1 MLLRALTFLVWAAV
15 AGSALYWGLKLF
27 VTPLQAPAQT
37 AVAQAVP
44 PPAGDLTRLFGAE
57 PVEPPPEAPGV
68 AAPPGM
74 ETRFQLI
81 GVVAPRAQGAGGVA
95 LIAVDGKLPKA
106 FRVGAS
112 VDGETVL
119 QGVQQRGATLGSRGG
134 PVQVALQLPPPP
146 VAATGTLPPPGS
158 EGEAAPRPFA
168 PPGGAAGQGRAPAQ
182 LAPGRMPFSAPMGQ
196 AAPAQPRQALQPQPV
211 QQMPQMQPLAG
222 QPDHSPGAPG
232 APGPIET
239 LPPNPFANANPNAN
253 PDANAAQDIQRRL
266 GRSGANA
273 THR

>member
-57 PVEPPPEAPGV
+57 PVEPPPETPGV
-68 AAPPGM
+68 AAAPGM

-134 PVQVALQLPPPP
+134 PVQVSLQLPPPP

-158 EGEAAPRPFA
+158 EGEGAPRPFA
-168 PPGGAAGQGRAPAQ
+168 PPVGAAGQGRALAP
-182 LAPGRMPFSAPMGQ
+182 LAPGRMPFSVPMGQ
-196 AAPAQPRQALQPQPV
+196 APSPQPRLVPQPPPV
-211 QQMPQMQPLAG
+211 QQMQPTAG
-222 QPDHSPGAPG
+222 QTDHSPGSPGSAPT
-232 APGPIET
+232 IET
-239 LPPNPFANANPNAN
+239 LPQNPFTNANPNAN

-273 THR
+273 TQR

>member
-27 VTPLQAPAQT
+27 VTPLQAPVQT
-37 AVAQAVP
+37 AVAPAVP

-57 PVEPPPEAPGV
+57 PVEPPPEAPGM
-68 AAPPGM
+68 AAAPGM

-106 FRVGAS
+106 FRVGAP

-119 QGVQQRGATLGSRGG
+119 QSVQQRGATLGVRGG

-146 VAATGTLPPPGS
+146 VAATGTLPPPGA
-158 EGEAAPRPFA
+158 EGEAPPRPFPL
-168 PPGGAAGQGRAPAQ
+168 PPGAAGQARPPVPLAAGRT
-182 LAPGRMPFSAPMGQ
+182 PFTPPMGQ
-196 AAPAQPRQALQPQPV
+196 APFPQPRPTLPPPPLQQLQPQP
-211 QQMPQMQPLAG
+211 G
-222 QPDHSPGAPG
+222 QPDSSPGAPG
-232 APGPIET
+232 TIET
-239 LPPNPFANANPNAN
+239 LPPNPFTGAG
-253 PDANAAQDIQRRL
+253 PDAAAAQEAQRRFSRP
-266 GRSGANA
+266 GGNA
-273 THR
+273 TQR